1 MADAPRSTR
10 DLRRFGLVLAAAFPV
25 VFWLV
30 LPWVF
35 SRPRPWWPLA
45 VAGVLLAFAL
55 LLPRAL
61 APVERVWL
69 RIGHALGWLNTRIIL
84 TILFYALVL
93 PLGLF
98 SARHRQAAD
107 RAQARTLRRELP
119 RRERRL
125 GRSRGHG
132 KAVLSRPRRQ
142 KSV

>member
-1 MADAPRSTR
+1 MDDAPRSTR

-45 VAGVLLAFAL
+45 VSGVLLAFAV

-98 SARHRQAAD
+98 L
-107 RAQARTLRRELP
+107 RAIGKLPIARTP
-119 RRERRL
+119 ERSAASYRVAS
-125 GRSRGHG
+125 GGSDDPADME
-132 KAVLSRPRRQ
+132 KPF
-142 KSV
+142 